1 MAPSERV
8 KLVAS
13 VDRQTADLLTV
24 MMEDQSIELSEAI
37 RRMVL
42 VGHMMYEEK
51 ANGRKITTANPDGSD
66 PAEIVLF

>member
-1 MAPSERV
+1 MARGGTV

-13 VDRQTADLLTV
+13 VDRQTADLLSV
-24 MMEDQSIELSEAI
+24 MMEDKSIELAEAI

-51 ANGRKITTANPDGSD
+51 ANGRKIMTMNPDDSD
-66 PAEIVLF
+66 PAEIILF

>member
-1 MAPSERV
+1 MARGGTV

-13 VDRQTADLLTV
+13 VDRQTADLLSV
-24 MMEDQSIELSEAI
+24 MMEDQSIELAEAI

-51 ANGRKITTANPDGSD
+51 ANGRKIMTMNPDDSD
-66 PAEIVLF
+66 PAEIILF